1 MPNASTA
8 TMALSLQKLRER
20 SVRPQCSWS
29 RCGSLVTGV
38 SRNWL
43 VGFHSDDRMI
53 GGSFQHHRSLEQ
65 NTGFVADLDGQG
77 ALSAGERHVSRRVGK
92 RNQRSFFGRFE
103 VWKILAGFIS
113 PNARRRRDSPK
124 NSAAYGYESGGAGN
138 VPASIASLLIQVQ
151 LSSAIHSLRGPT
163 FRGAQAC
170 TLASPPIP
178 LVFSG
183 RFSAPTCCATRA
195 GSIPAHLFPGP

>member
-1 MPNASTA
+1 M
-8 TMALSLQKLRER
+8 
-20 SVRPQCSWS
+20 
-29 RCGSLVTGV
+29 

-103 VWKILAGFIS
+103 VGRSSPDSSVQMPGVVAIVKKI
-113 PNARRRRDSPK
+113 ARHTVMNP
-124 NSAAYGYESGGAGN
+124 AA
-138 VPASIASLLIQVQ
+138 PA
-151 LSSAIHSLRGPT
+151 T
-163 FRGAQAC
+163 FLHR
-170 TLASPPIP
+170 
-178 LVFSG
+178 
-183 RFSAPTCCATRA
+183 
-195 GSIPAHLFPGP
+195 